1 MAERIR
7 KSIPQ
12 GTLIGL
18 QDGTLQIFKNIP
30 YAAPP
35 VGALRFRPPAAP
47 PHWDGERDGTV
58 FGPAPLQPD
67 L

>member
-18 QDGTLQIFKNIP
+18 REDSLQIFKNIP

-35 VGALRFRPPAAP
+35 VGDLRFRPPAAP
-47 PHWDGERDGTV
+47 PHWDG
-58 FGPAPLQPD
+58 
-67 L
+67 